1 MRVTVFC
8 AVLVLSSGCHIES
21 WKYKTYPENPFPEVQ
36 VVAILPFLN
45 HTSERKLKTDE
56 FANIFAS
63 EILKFDGFRVV
74 RPRVVALTLGE
85 GEEIRTLED
94 AIRVGRRVKA
104 DAVFVAAVTD
114 YDPYRPPKIG
124 ISVQFL
130 RVASRE
136 ITDTEIDRITQCA
149 SWRRGPL
156 TLGRK
161 QAGHWM
167 SAFERVYDSHQEK
180 VRRELTAYCDAQ
192 EAKDSPFRGDEEF
205 IAVQSRFMQFVSNQV
220 INDVL
225 TYTE

>member
-1 MRVTVFC
+1 MRAAGLCTI
-8 AVLVLSSGCHIES
+8 LVLSGCHIES
-21 WKYKTYPENPFPEVQ
+21 WKYKTYPDNPFPDVQ
-36 VVAILPFLN
+36 VVAILPFIN
-45 HTSERKLKTDE
+45 QTPETRLKTEE
-56 FANIFAS
+56 FSNIFAS

-74 RPRVVALTLGE
+74 RPRVVAMTLGE

-94 AIRVGRRVKA
+94 AIRVGRRLKV
-104 DAVFVAAVTD
+104 DAVFVAAITD

-136 ITDTEIDRITQCA
+136 ISDSEIDRIVQCA

-156 TLGRK
+156 AMGRK
-161 QAGHWM
+161 EAGHWM
-167 SAFERVYDSHQEK
+167 GAFERVYDAHQES

-192 EAKDSPFRGDEEF
+192 EGDDSAFRGDEEF
-205 IAVQSRFMQFVSNQV
+205 IAVQARFMQFVSNQV

-225 TYTE
+225 TFAE